1 MAIGP
6 WDPHAAAIG
15 RLRASDADRDRVV
28 DALKAAYAQGLLSTD
43 ELAARTSQ
51 ALAAR
56 TYADLTAA
64 SAVLAERPAPPS
76 IHPPARTRVSKK
88 AVAFGTSAIVLSPA
102 LVAAFLTFYGGFIIL
117 FLVACVG
124 VVRVGRAEAPGPLRA
139 ARAAADPRGP
149 EHHRPLLWRYRLVAS
164 IDLDRLAKMY
174 DAHRSAHPGPLPSWD
189 DISDQEKNA
198 WRAAVTAQRAPV
210 NHRHRGPFG
219 PGG

>member
-51 ALAAR
+51 VLAAR

-76 IHPPARTRVSKK
+76 IHPPARARLSRK
-88 AVAFGTSAIVLSPA
+88 AVAYGTSAIVLSPA
-102 LVAAFLTFYGGFIIL
+102 MIAAFLTFYGGFIIL

-124 VVRVGRAEAPGPLRA
+124 VVVSAAPMAPRPPGALPTTGRR
-139 ARAAADPRGP
+139 
-149 EHHRPLLWRYRLVAS
+149 
-164 IDLDRLAKMY
+164 
-174 DAHRSAHPGPLPSWD
+174 
-189 DISDQEKNA
+189 
-198 WRAAVTAQRAPV
+198 
-210 NHRHRGPFG
+210 
-219 PGG
+219 

>member
-6 WDPHAAAIG
+6 WDPHVAAIG

-51 ALAAR
+51 VLAAR

-64 SAVLAERPAPPS
+64 SAVLAERSAPPP

-124 VVRVGRAEAPGPLRA
+124 VVVSAAPMVPRPPGALPTAGRR
-139 ARAAADPRGP
+139 
-149 EHHRPLLWRYRLVAS
+149 
-164 IDLDRLAKMY
+164 
-174 DAHRSAHPGPLPSWD
+174 
-189 DISDQEKNA
+189 
-198 WRAAVTAQRAPV
+198 
-210 NHRHRGPFG
+210 
-219 PGG
+219 